1 MRWTKLA
8 NRFHFSKFSN
18 IGEKFA
24 VERVINQMAS
34 RSLSGSGEYVP
45 KKCEVVK
52 TPAEKVSDI
61 LYWFLRSAIVL
72 NVVALFF
79 PSFNPAR
86 LSEGISKN
94 LSLFSCG
101 VSYDS
106 IVVNMKRALKQGW
119 VSEDAFALIFYA
131 SLIIIIAVVII
142 AASGCLSLGS
152 HKMKK
157 VGLAVTL
164 GGGVVEAV
172 GLAALF
178 QAHSEIVET
187 TLPNKVDKILL
198 LNAEGVAD
206 PDYLPPAFILFIVL
220 ISIIILISIVNLFLV
235 PRSMMGEGFS
245 MEPKF
250 QLFLM
255 MLPVIALAFVF
266 SYLPLYGWRYA
277 FFDYKSG
284 ETLSMD
290 KFVGFDHFTELFR
303 IPATRRDILTVLKN
317 TLAMSGLGIATSW
330 IPMVFAIFLSEIKN
344 SRFKRIVQTFTTIPN
359 FISWVLVYAIA
370 IAIFNTDGFIN
381 TLINSMG
388 GSATENYLMSDSH
401 MWLKMLAWGIWKG
414 TGWSAIIYIAAIS
427 GIDQGLYEAATVDGA
442 GRFAKMWYITV
453 PELIPTFCVL
463 LLMSIAN
470 ILSNGME
477 QYLVFSNAMNR
488 EKIQVLDLYVY
499 NLGLGSGLI
508 PLSTV
513 IGMVKSVI
521 SVILL
526 FAANGVSKLIRGES
540 IV

>member
-1 MRWTKLA
+1 
-8 NRFHFSKFSN
+8 
-18 IGEKFA
+18 
-24 VERVINQMAS
+24 MAS
-34 RSLSGSGEYVP
+34 KSLSGTGEYIP
-45 KKCEVVK
+45 KKREVVK

-61 LYWFLRSAIVL
+61 LYWILRSAIVI

-86 LSEGISKN
+86 LSEGINKN

-106 IVVNMKRALKQGW
+106 IVVNLKRALKQEW

-131 SLIIIIAVVII
+131 SLIIIIAVIII

-164 GGGVVEAV
+164 GGGVIEAV

-178 QAHSEIVET
+178 QAHTEIVET

-220 ISIIILISIVNLFLV
+220 ISIIILLSIVNFFLV

-330 IPMVFAIFLSEIKN
+330 IPMVFAIFLSEIRN
-344 SRFKRIVQTFTTIPN
+344 ARFKRIVQTFTTIPN

-381 TLINSMG
+381 TFINSFRDPAVDTLA
-388 GSATENYLMSDSH
+388 SENYLMSNSH

-442 GRFAKMWYITV
+442 GRFAKMWYITI

-477 QYLVFSNAMNR
+477 QYLVFSNAKNSAQ
-488 EKIQVLDLYVY
+488 IQVLDLYVY
-499 NLGLGSGLI
+499 NLGIGSGLI

-526 FAANGVSKLIRGES
+526 FAANAVSKLIRGES